1 MGVDGQLHT
10 QAALPPG
17 KRSVTQCT
25 GGSLGSRAGLDWC
38 EISPPPHRNSIPG
51 RSTCTELLYPLRYP
65 DPLNTVVKRN
75 ITVPPTY

>member
-38 EISPPPHRNSIPG
+38 EISPPPPPEFDPRTVN
-51 RSTCTELLYPLRYP
+51 LY
-65 DPLNTVVKRN
+65 
-75 ITVPPTY
+75 